1 MFFKFLFK
9 RFLHLWSHMADDELF
24 RALHGH
30 LADMPSRRAANS
42 PTHNVNSPPTG
53 EVADS

>member
-1 MFFKFLFK
+1 
-9 RFLHLWSHMADDELF
+9 MADDELF